1 VAAQSGTRACTRAC
15 DVPLHQRDP
24 VLAPMSAHSSK
35 LAHSCERVTHALT
48 DRRHVRVHAPCL
60 TCCPFTHAKEY
71 TQVKPSTDR
80 TVEWEEE
87 FSYDC
92 TGSAGAT
99 SAPCACMHAH
109 VRPLSTPRW
118 RFPTD
123 TTCKKYAHTVSTSS
137 PSMAEPRRNFARR
150 RRTQQTS
157 QTTGCAHTRAHTD
170 TNGHIHVHS
179 RLTKSVW
186 MQFAQSSL
194 ALLRLSLRTE
204 KVLVCACASGIG
216 SRIFSARTDNAAAS
230 ESPIATACACL
241 RI

>member
-1 VAAQSGTRACTRAC
+1 
-15 DVPLHQRDP
+15 
-24 VLAPMSAHSSK
+24 
-35 LAHSCERVTHALT
+35 
-48 DRRHVRVHAPCL
+48 
-60 TCCPFTHAKEY
+60 
-71 TQVKPSTDR
+71 
-80 TVEWEEE
+80 VEWEEE

-241 RI
+241 RIWYVSSHSGPFCLQADDTQVAAHKRKLGFINISLCDWAGKRTLGW